1 MDIGVIT
8 REVSPLTRNG
18 GIGTAMR
25 FLCEALVTAAAH
37 RVTVYC
43 TGRPSLRMGAFAR
56 QMDRLGISF
65 RPIIAPL
72 GLLLHDQR
80 RRSRAVEKAL
90 AGARHDCLL
99 FHEFMAD
106 GWSYLQQR
114 GPGGPACGMVT
125 HGSALWVDEGNGVVA
140 ADGPRAQVYAMER
153 QCCELADFLV
163 SPSHYLLDWMRG
175 RGWKLPAESRVIPN
189 FTSPYA
195 EDAGTSPP
203 RRGRDSAPPR
213 ELVFFGRLEERKG
226 LRVFCE
232 ALLLLPPELLAGRRV
247 TFLGREGGYT
257 TEQVRAWLAPLSE
270 AGLTLAFHTDFDA
283 PQARAYLC
291 GEGRLAVMPSLR
303 ENSPCVVSECLE
315 SGIPFL
321 ASASGGG
328 PELARSEDA
337 DCFVEPDAAK
347 LASRLG
353 HILQSG
359 PPGPALPRHAP
370 QDLLAAWQEL
380 LGRGAPR
387 V

>member
-8 REVSPLTRNG
+8 REFSPLTRNG

-25 FLCEALVTAAAH
+25 FLCEALAKAGGH
-37 RVTVYC
+37 RLTVYY

-56 QMDRLGISF
+56 QMQRRGIAF

-80 RRSRAVEKAL
+80 RRSRAVAKAL
-90 AGARHDCLL
+90 PGTRHDCLL

-106 GWSYLQQR
+106 GWCYLQQR
-114 GPGGPACGMVT
+114 GPGAPACGMVT
-125 HGSALWVDEGNGVVA
+125 HGSAMWVDEGNGVVV

-153 QCCELADFLV
+153 QCCEQADFLV
-163 SPSHYLLDWMRG
+163 SPSRYLLDWMRG
-175 RGWKLPAESRVIPN
+175 RGWKLPAQSQVIPN

-195 EDAGTSPP
+195 ESAETASP
-203 RRGRDSAPPR
+203 RRGRDTAPPR

-226 LRVFCE
+226 LRVFCD

-257 TEQVRAWLAPLSE
+257 PEQVRDWLAPLGE
-270 AGLTLAFHTDFDA
+270 AEPRLDFHTNLDA
-283 PQARAYLC
+283 PAARAYLC

-328 PELARSEDA
+328 PELARPEDA

-353 HILQSG
+353 HILGSG

-370 QDLLAAWQEL
+370 QELLAAWQEV
-380 LGRGAPR
+380 LGRAAAEA
-387 V
+387 